1 MPKKSRRNRAKGGA
15 AGTGRGASGVGS
27 FNSSTQRGM
36 DLVSYCPDRD
46 RKVALWMYEW
56 SAAKDRLMKD
66 ILDALAEDP
75 RIHALFD
82 PDCLS
87 PTLVNLLEYSTANFV
102 TMTSGSTPHSLLD
115 ATALAATKPLLVE
128 AANMVFRNGC
138 KTSLPPLQRRKK
150 YVEGIIDDAR
160 GLMAIGRGDV
170 AAALCNFGLNCE
182 QTKIFCDAFLAEWDC
197 NIHSSDAFVDGKA
210 KRAMKIISEN
220 ETNPMHT
227 RAHAL
232 VLRGMM
238 SHEFEE
244 CPSPA
249 TAAYFRRALRY
260 SRKIEAGEMRS
271 IDFVLQGV
279 SLQLDVKER
288 VELNL
293 DVAKR
298 LLSFYEGP
306 GACVGMTLLERIS
319 HFDRSFPCIPNYLA
333 IGGAQC
339 DHCGKTAE
347 EAGLPCLHKC
357 KQCRM
362 ALYCS
367 VECQAA
373 RWSGGGHR
381 EHCKKFGRFGVGDK
395 LVLFGLKKRSDLNT
409 SLVEVVGKT
418 MPHRL
423 NVRICFPPEHEGT
436 VVAAKKTNLRH
447 HRPMR

>member
-1 MPKKSRRNRAKGGA
+1 
-15 AGTGRGASGVGS
+15 
-27 FNSSTQRGM
+27 
-36 DLVSYCPDRD
+36 
-46 RKVALWMYEW
+46 
-56 SAAKDRLMKD
+56 
-66 ILDALAEDP
+66 
-75 RIHALFD
+75 
-82 PDCLS
+82 
-87 PTLVNLLEYSTANFV
+87 
-102 TMTSGSTPHSLLD
+102 
-115 ATALAATKPLLVE
+115 
-128 AANMVFRNGC
+128 
-138 KTSLPPLQRRKK
+138 
-150 YVEGIIDDAR
+150 
-160 GLMAIGRGDV
+160 MAIGRGDV

-319 HFDRSFPCIPNYLA
+319 HFDRSFLA
-333 IGGAQC
+333 FQTTWLSEGHNAT
-339 DHCGKTAE
+339 TA
-347 EAGLPCLHKC
+347 AKRP
-357 KQCRM
+357 R
-362 ALYCS
+362 
-367 VECQAA
+367 
-373 RWSGGGHR
+373 
-381 EHCKKFGRFGVGDK
+381 K
-395 LVLFGLKKRSDLNT
+395 LVFPACTNASNAAWLFTAASSARPPDGLAVDIGSTVRSLGDLGLAT
-409 SLVEVVGKT
+409 SLFCLV
-418 MPHRL
+418 
-423 NVRICFPPEHEGT
+423 
-436 VVAAKKTNLRH
+436 
-447 HRPMR
+447 